1 MSALRPVDMRTPLAA
16 ILLALAACAY
26 PLHGQR
32 TPTVT
37 SVRGLAFGTLLPGV
51 PLVVPPADAA
61 RSAQFDIRVNNRGL
75 ALITFILPPVMTGPA
90 ATMPLSFG
98 ATSAG
103 FSDTGSTAGMTLFD
117 PRAPFTGT
125 ASTNGRATIFL
136 GGTALPAGT
145 QRAGSYTGTVTLTVA
160 NVSI

>member
-1 MSALRPVDMRTPLAA
+1 MPALRPVDMRTPLAA
-16 ILLALAACAY
+16 VLLALAACAF
-26 PLHGQR
+26 PLQGQR

-51 PLVVPPADAA
+51 PTVVSPSDAA
-61 RSAQFDIRVNNRGL
+61 RSAQFDIKANNRGVVQ
-75 ALITFILPPVMTGPA
+75 ITFSLPAAMTGPGA
-90 ATMPLSFG
+90 PLPLSFG

-103 FSDTGSTAGMTLFD
+103 FSASGSTTGMTLFD
-117 PRAPFTGT
+117 PRVPFTGT
-125 ASTNGRATIFL
+125 ASNNGRATIFL
-136 GGTALPAGT
+136 GGTAAPAGT

>member
-1 MSALRPVDMRTPLAA
+1 MRTSFAA
-16 ILLALAACAY
+16 TLLALAACAH
-26 PLHGQR
+26 PLQGQR

-61 RSAQFDIRVNNRGL
+61 RSAQFDLRVNNRGL
-75 ALITFILPPVMTGPA
+75 ALITFVLPPAMTGPGA
-90 ATMPLSFG
+90 PLPLSFG

-103 FSDTGSTAGMTLFD
+103 FSATGSTTGMTIFD
-117 PRAPFTGT
+117 PRVPFTGT
-125 ASTNGRATIFL
+125 ASNNGRGTVFL

-145 QRAGSYTGTVTLTVA
+145 QSAGSYTGTVTLTVA